1 MFNDRYGLTQAVIEG
16 RKTMAMM
23 LINIKSTSDVQV
35 RIFAGYVQII
45 GRSGD
50 VCAEKKLSYKVGEV
64 VAVAQRYQDIFD
76 YSNCVNPYA
85 WEDDDKPSGW
95 TNKMLT
101 KAELMPHQIRITG
114 IKCEREELT
123 RWRNPNEELPEN
135 NSCVLMK
142 VSDGEH
148 ERIYLGARQD
158 DVWMCDGGYS
168 FCQNAEE
175 CLGYDGVVIGWR
187 PIYENE

>member
-1 MFNDRYGLTQAVIEG
+1 MKSG
-16 RKTMAMM
+16 R
-23 LINIKSTSDVQV
+23 LRRSI
-35 RIFAGYVQII
+35 RIRRATFRRITIA
-45 GRSGD
+45 
-50 VCAEKKLSYKVGEV
+50 AE
-64 VAVAQRYQDIFD
+64 A
-76 YSNCVNPYA
+76 PYA
-85 WEDDDKPSGW
+85 AAHNFGVDETVTVRAHTRRTYGRVQEKYTTSSGKER
-95 TNKMLT
+95 TRT
-101 KAELMPHQIRITG
+101 KRVETG
-114 IKCEREELT
+114 SHTVRSHTRHMQLPLREELT

>member
-1 MFNDRYGLTQAVIEG
+1 MKTIKEIEKAAV
-16 RKTMAMM
+16 
-23 LINIKSTSDVQV
+23 D
-35 RIFAGYVQII
+35 YVQT
-45 GRSGD
+45 
-50 VCAEKKLSYKVGEV
+50 LPFGE
-64 VAVAQRYQDIFD
+64 YFHDLDIEPAFIAGAK
-76 YSNCVNPYA
+76 S
-85 WEDDDKPSGW
+85 
-95 TNKMLT
+95 
-101 KAELMPHQIRITG
+101 EL
-114 IKCEREELT
+114 EELT

>member
-1 MFNDRYGLTQAVIEG
+1 
-16 RKTMAMM
+16 
-23 LINIKSTSDVQV
+23 
-35 RIFAGYVQII
+35 
-45 GRSGD
+45 
-50 VCAEKKLSYKVGEV
+50 
-64 VAVAQRYQDIFD
+64 
-76 YSNCVNPYA
+76 
-85 WEDDDKPSGW
+85 
-95 TNKMLT
+95 
-101 KAELMPHQIRITG
+101 
-114 IKCEREELT
+114 
-123 RWRNPNEELPEN
+123 
-135 NSCVLMK
+135 MK

>member
-1 MFNDRYGLTQAVIEG
+1 MKAIKERAKKYA
-16 RKTMAMM
+16 RKVWRGGT
-23 LINIKSTSDVQV
+23 
-35 RIFAGYVQII
+35 
-45 GRSGD
+45 
-50 VCAEKKLSYKVGEV
+50 
-64 VAVAQRYQDIFD
+64 
-76 YSNCVNPYA
+76 
-85 WEDDDKPSGW
+85 
-95 TNKMLT
+95 
-101 KAELMPHQIRITG
+101 
-114 IKCEREELT
+114 REELT

>member
-1 MFNDRYGLTQAVIEG
+1 MREIKFRGKRPDTMEWAVGSLVECFNG
-16 RKTMAMM
+16 K
-23 LINIKSTSDVQV
+23 
-35 RIFAGYVQII
+35 
-45 GRSGD
+45 
-50 VCAEKKLSYKVGEV
+50 
-64 VAVAQRYQDIFD
+64 
-76 YSNCVNPYA
+76 
-85 WEDDDKPSGW
+85 
-95 TNKMLT
+95 
-101 KAELMPHQIRITG
+101 TG
-114 IKCEREELT
+114 IVSMTKYSEEKAIKERAKKYARKVWRGGTREYGSHMKLTECDFIAGAQSEREELT